1 MDLNHSNLLKATIS
15 HLLFVITPITPIT
28 ATVLNNNIIGDTLTT
43 HILDEVVVKSQYR
56 YAKRKGDKFVVS
68 FKGSPFY
75 EGKTIAEGL
84 GSCPLISRQGDLF
97 QILGKESTVIYING
111 RPSTLNGEDLMAYL
125 DTKKIDEIERV
136 EIITMPSGKFAD
148 ANKSGVINIVMAQK
162 NKAGAMAMIN
172 VGAIKGHDYGGQTN
186 GMFAFNVKDVSINIF
201 TNYANQKK
209 ARTSESLYEFSDN
222 EQVKEFSDFTQHGKP
237 FATTG
242 SMEWRKRN
250 NLLGCSYTYSS
261 LLLDANYNNFS
272 SNALTWIKNS
282 NSNNHYNTLQIYDD
296 WSTRKSTISF
306 LYTFYDRRNKADD
319 VYSASKMTRHFDYA
333 KHKINNIKLN
343 INSKLSDSW
352 EIEYGVSASYL
363 LMTSDFSYD
372 DWENEVRYK
381 ENVWKGY
388 FSTSHKFGRWGV
400 VAGLNFEHT
409 KQDFTGNKKDYSSW
423 LPNLNVTYKN
433 DWGQF
438 YGQFSKT
445 IERVPYASLTL
456 SPVYFSPQSMT
467 IGNPELKPEEGY
479 NASLGMNK
487 GNLNLEMFYKKYK
500 NAIMQYSYT
509 DNGRIINGY
518 ANLNNEHQ
526 YGVNISYSH
535 TISTVLLG
543 RINASSYFVD
553 SNVMEIGKKFSWN
566 NYLSTGLSARLD
578 KRKRFDADAHYWV
591 LFPQKERGVDWKYRG
606 SFDINFNYNIIPSSF
621 RFTLSVKDLFNQDF
635 AHYSRMYKNV
645 NVVSKNT
652 FDKRKIV
659 LTVRYTLSNKK
670 KVGRN
675 QQKSIDDLRRIPTE

>member
-1 MDLNHSNLLKATIS
+1 
-15 HLLFVITPITPIT
+15 
-28 ATVLNNNIIGDTLTT
+28 
-43 HILDEVVVKSQYR
+43 
-56 YAKRKGDKFVVS
+56 
-68 FKGSPFY
+68 
-75 EGKTIAEGL
+75 
-84 GSCPLISRQGDLF
+84 
-97 QILGKESTVIYING
+97 
-111 RPSTLNGEDLMAYL
+111 
-125 DTKKIDEIERV
+125 
-136 EIITMPSGKFAD
+136 
-148 ANKSGVINIVMAQK
+148 
-162 NKAGAMAMIN
+162 MIN

-319 VYSASKMTRHFDYA
+319 VYSASKMTRHFDYS

-445 IERVPYASLTL
+445 IERVPY
-456 SPVYFSPQSMT
+456 V
-467 IGNPELKPEEGY
+467 
-479 NASLGMNK
+479 
-487 GNLNLEMFYKKYK
+487 
-500 NAIMQYSYT
+500 
-509 DNGRIINGY
+509 
-518 ANLNNEHQ
+518 
-526 YGVNISYSH
+526 
-535 TISTVLLG
+535 
-543 RINASSYFVD
+543 
-553 SNVMEIGKKFSWN
+553 
-566 NYLSTGLSARLD
+566 
-578 KRKRFDADAHYWV
+578 
-591 LFPQKERGVDWKYRG
+591 
-606 SFDINFNYNIIPSSF
+606 
-621 RFTLSVKDLFNQDF
+621 
-635 AHYSRMYKNV
+635 
-645 NVVSKNT
+645 
-652 FDKRKIV
+652 
-659 LTVRYTLSNKK
+659 
-670 KVGRN
+670 
-675 QQKSIDDLRRIPTE
+675 